1 MSIGR
6 TLKYTALLLLI
17 AILFVGIWYL
27 KQSDE
32 DAVTDSDY
40 EWVTALPPEHIEYN
54 GALYAENNAVTT
66 ILIGGVDQD
75 EPVDLSGGNG
85 TGGQVDMLML
95 FVINSE
101 TKTIERIQID
111 RDTMT
116 SIQVLNENFL
126 VEGTRTGQIALS
138 HAYGNGG
145 SISCKN
151 AVAAV
156 ETLFHGVRVDEYF
169 FMNMGAIPTLNDF
182 VGGVEVRIRDDFSEV
197 DPTLRK
203 GRTIRLNG
211 SQAYNYLH
219 ARKLMDEP
227 TNENR
232 MKRINTY
239 MDKLVTQLETQIR
252 SDVEAGMIFYDQ
264 IADYTSTSLS
274 ASELAALVL
283 KTDGYTYNDIIIPE
297 GTFAENTELEEFYV
311 DEEKLTQMIFELFY
325 EVYTEE

>member
-6 TLKYTALLLLI
+6 TLKYVALLLLI
-17 AILFVGIWYL
+17 ALLFVGIWYL
-27 KQSDE
+27 KQDDE
-32 DAVTDSDY
+32 GAVTDPDY
-40 EWVTALPPEHIEYN
+40 EWVTALPPEYVEYN
-54 GALYAENNAVTT
+54 GLKYAQNDAVTT
-66 ILIGGVDQD
+66 ILLGGVDQD
-75 EPVDLSGGNG
+75 GPLELSGGNG

-95 FVINSE
+95 MVINNE
-101 TKTIERIQID
+101 TKTIDRIQID

-145 SISCKN
+145 SISCN
-151 AVAAV
+151 NTVAAV
-156 ETLFHGVRVDEYF
+156 ETLFHGIQVDEYL

-182 VGGVEVRIRDDFSEV
+182 AGGVEVRIRDDFSQV
-197 DPTLRK
+197 DPSLRK

-211 SQAYNYLH
+211 DQAYNYLRS
-219 ARKLMDEP
+219 RKLMDEP

-232 MKRINTY
+232 MKRISLY
-239 MDKLVTQLETQIR
+239 MDGLITQLEAQIR
-252 SDVEAGMIFYDQ
+252 SDVESGMVFYDE
-264 IADYTSTSLS
+264 ISAYTSTSLS
-274 ASELAALVL
+274 ASQLAALVL
-283 KTDGYTYNDIIIPE
+283 KTDGFTYNDIIIPQ

-311 DEEKLTQMIFELFY
+311 DEEQLNEMIFELFY